1 MKGENWSRF
10 NFDSISCWPEE
21 MPIAHQRYHSSF
33 GKIILSSTGQQ
44 EFLNLVFKLDLFTP
58 QVLYTYLFVYC
69 FEILWKMTG
78 INKAK
83 DLALDIK
90 EMLLY

>member
-1 MKGENWSRF
+1 
-10 NFDSISCWPEE
+10 
-21 MPIAHQRYHSSF
+21 MPIAHRRYHSSF
-33 GKIILSSTGQQ
+33 GNIFLASTGQQ

-69 FEILWKMTG
+69 FEIFWKMRG
-78 INKAK
+78 IDKAV
-83 DLALDIK
+83 DLAQDIK